1 MLRISNKWKAVVGA
15 IAGVV
20 VLAGDAVA
28 DNVVDTG
35 EAGILVA
42 EILAAGALVYGLVW
56 GAPKNE
62 ETVRKGTQ

>member
-15 IAGVV
+15 VSGVLV
-20 VLAGDAVA
+20 IAGDAVA

-56 GAPKNE
+56 RAPKNE
-62 ETVRKGTQ
+62 ETPTNG